1 MTSIKRRKFSRKERE
16 SIAETTDG
24 RCVYCAEPLAEGWHV
39 EHVEPLC
46 RGGTHSRE
54 NLRAACRDCNSRK
67 GGRAFKGWLLARLAE
82 WQKVARAQEVIDL
95 RKRVQELESLDAEA
109 RIARAEGD
117 AEARI
122 ARAEQDRA
130 RAMRQVKRLHDE
142 WSAGRSPLVIIG
154 PRTKSV
160 A

>member
-16 SIAETTDG
+16 SIAQATDY
-24 RCVYCAEPLAEGWHV
+24 RCVYCAQPLVEGWHV

-46 RGGTHSRE
+46 RGGTHSRD

-95 RKRVQELESLDAEA
+95 RKRVQELESLDAES
-109 RIARAEGD
+109 
-117 AEARI
+117 RI

-142 WSAGRSPLVIIG
+142 WNAGRRPLVIIG